1 MTARLP
7 PRLVLATGNAG
18 KLRELA
24 ALLAPWRVEVL
35 PQSTFTSISV
45 EESGLTFVENAMLKA
60 RHAAA
65 ASGLPAIA
73 DDSGLEVDA
82 LDGAPGVRSARYAG
96 EGAGDDA
103 NNARLLEALAGPE
116 VIDELHASV
125 MLEIGNILNS
135 SFLNAISDMTQLKMH
150 ATPPV
155 VSVDMAISVV
165 SSIVCTAEE
174 HESIALAVETSIY
187 DEDSEVKGYFLCIPT
202 IETLKRLFER
212 LGIAEAA

>member
-35 PQSTFTSISV
+35 PQSTFTSVSV
-45 EESGLTFVENAMLKA
+45 EESGLTFVENAILKA
-60 RHAAA
+60 RHAAS

-73 DDSGLEVDA
+73 DDSGLEVDV

-103 NNARLLEALAGPE
+103 NNARLLEALAGVADPARTARYRCAMVFLKHPDDPAPIVRQAAWE
-116 VIDELHASV
+116 GRIVRAPRGTGGFGYDPLFHVPAFDQTAAELDADTKNRVSHRGQA
-125 MLEIGNILNS
+125 MQ
-135 SFLNAISDMTQLKMH
+135 QL
-150 ATPPV
+150 
-155 VSVDMAISVV
+155 
-165 SSIVCTAEE
+165 
-174 HESIALAVETSIY
+174 IA
-187 DEDSEVKGYFLCIPT
+187 
-202 IETLKRLFER
+202 RLPA
-212 LGIAEAA
+212 L